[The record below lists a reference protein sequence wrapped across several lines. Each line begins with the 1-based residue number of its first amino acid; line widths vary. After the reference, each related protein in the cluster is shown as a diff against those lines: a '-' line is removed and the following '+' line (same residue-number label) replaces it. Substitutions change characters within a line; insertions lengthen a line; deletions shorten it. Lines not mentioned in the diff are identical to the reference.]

1 MVADG
6 VQAGPIPTNVVTYTA
21 ITILTALAWYN
32 VLELNFLIFNT
43 FKRYGGLY
51 FWSLFVCAWGTALHA
66 LGFTLKFFPCG
77 VNIYAAVSI
86 ITVGWYCMV
95 SKWLLPRIAMVVS

>member
-1 MVADG
+1 MNIEPKTSERPRILLESTEVCHTMPTHSG
-6 VQAGPIPTNVVTYTA
+6 VTSDHLETTKATYTA

-51 FWSLFVCAWGTALHA
+51 FWAMFV
-66 LGFTLKFFPCG
+66 
-77 VNIYAAVSI
+77 S
-86 ITVGWYCMV
+86 
-95 SKWLLPRIAMVVS
+95 